1 MNLWEETIEKLED
14 NGHKWEDVN
23 FISVDDFSI
32 TKDNFKEVAIKTDYD
47 NGFGSQIIAY
57 DLKLYG
63 NDFVMIRL
71 EYDGSEWWEFISTR
85 PNKTLE
91 AKNISRLDRT
101 WIV

>member
-71 EYDGSEWWEFISTR
+71 EYDGSEWWGFISTR